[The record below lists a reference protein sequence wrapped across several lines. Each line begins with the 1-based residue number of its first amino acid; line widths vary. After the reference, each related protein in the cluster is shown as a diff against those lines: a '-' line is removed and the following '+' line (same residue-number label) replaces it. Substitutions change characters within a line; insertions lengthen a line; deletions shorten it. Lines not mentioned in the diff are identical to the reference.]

1 MPVGVSN
8 IGNIA
13 SKSSMIGEGV
23 DKRGVVWGVVGK
35 NAEGEI
41 DEGDR
46 IVGDGIVLGI
56 GDGAVG
62 VGVGVGDGV
71 VAKRT
76 QVGASHT
83 PLVQVAMLDATKPS
97 WHANTCVCPL
107 LVWAPL
113 PPNGKM
119 LVV

>member
-1 MPVGVSN
+1 
-8 IGNIA
+8 
-13 SKSSMIGEGV
+13 MILVGEGV
-23 DKRGVVWGVVGK
+23 DKRGGVWGVVGK

-56 GDGAVG
+56 GDGAA
-62 VGVGVGDGV
+62 GVGVGDGV

-76 QVGASHT
+76 QVGAFHT